1 MSTNQG
7 VHQSY
12 SGMTIPGPISQ
23 WGGTGTHTVSFDWSV
38 NSEGC
43 YDDANF
49 GRITPGTWYLDVN
62 QCNINGGWTSASFS
76 YAPSAENIGW
86 WYFKDGSAH
95 SGTDTMY
102 VDDIVVTDGSGTI
115 VYEQDFD
122 SISVSSTR
130 YTPGFVSIPGVIEE
144 VSAGSRHTCALD
156 SQSRA
161 WCWGFNG
168 GISEMT
174 LGSPSMTAG
183 NSTTPVLVDLTG
195 EGSQIGLMPG
205 LRSIS
210 AGQDVTCG
218 LVDSGT
224 ETICWGEGANE
235 DELLGSAASSHNGTY
250 ADLGTTG
257 DRHTGVSVGIEH
269 ACAVVESTIECWG
282 RESTGELGD
291 AGAQS
296 SNPTSPVTAV
306 IGYGTPVEVAV
317 GYDATCA
324 VLRVSASD
332 SFNRIG
338 CWGESGSG
346 QLGSGSMPDQTSGP
360 SSEGRLVEYTSTSP
374 VQSHLSSS
382 AIEKSPSSID
392 QLELGGDHT
401 CTVSVYGLVK
411 CRGINNYGQ
420 LGVETTTNTGD
431 SGTMAW
437 TDLGSN
443 RTVSQLS
450 AGNNFNCAIIDGG
463 DVKCWGYNGNGQLGL
478 GSYTT
483 LGDSSNEMGDH
494 LPALTLGQ
502 PAVDVSAGY
511 DRACAVLLDGTLKCW
526 GHNNYGQL
534 GLGHT
539 SQRPSPTTVDLGTG
553 MVAKDVEAGTQ
564 ETCVIMVSGQVK
576 CWGRDYRGVLGNPG
590 SGSQSDYFGNDAGET
605 GDALPFID
613 FGPDRTAVSLSLKS
627 YTACATL
634 TDATT
639 VCWGEGS
646 SGQLGTGA
654 TETGKGGTPPIWTG
668 TGSPT
673 TWASSSSTCG
683 CGTAAHRSGSLPTKW
698 TRWRRSPS
706 RADTTSPA
714 PSGYPGTSGAGATT
728 RTRC

>member
-411 CRGINNYGQ
+411 CRGLNNYGQ

-478 GSYTT
+478 GSYT
-483 LGDSSNEMGDH
+483 S
-494 LPALTLGQ
+494 
-502 PAVDVSAGY
+502 
-511 DRACAVLLDGTLKCW
+511 
-526 GHNNYGQL
+526 
-534 GLGHT
+534 
-539 SQRPSPTTVDLGTG
+539 
-553 MVAKDVEAGTQ
+553 
-564 ETCVIMVSGQVK
+564 
-576 CWGRDYRGVLGNPG
+576 
-590 SGSQSDYFGNDAGET
+590 
-605 GDALPFID
+605 
-613 FGPDRTAVSLSLKS
+613 
-627 YTACATL
+627 
-634 TDATT
+634 
-639 VCWGEGS
+639 
-646 SGQLGTGA
+646 
-654 TETGKGGTPPIWTG
+654 
-668 TGSPT
+668 
-673 TWASSSSTCG
+673 
-683 CGTAAHRSGSLPTKW
+683 
-698 TRWRRSPS
+698 
-706 RADTTSPA
+706 
-714 PSGYPGTSGAGATT
+714 
-728 RTRC
+728 